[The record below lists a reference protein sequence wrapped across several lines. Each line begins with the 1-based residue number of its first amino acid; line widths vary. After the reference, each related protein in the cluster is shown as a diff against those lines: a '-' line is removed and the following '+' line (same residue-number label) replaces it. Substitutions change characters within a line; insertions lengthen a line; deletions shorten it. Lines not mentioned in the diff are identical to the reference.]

1 MLDRVRYFQAIVKY
15 HSFTEAA
22 EECHISQS
30 AISQQIASL
39 ENELGV
45 KLLNREKRKF
55 SLTPAGQYFY
65 NRTLGLVDD
74 YDHIVK
80 ETERIAA
87 NDHGLLRIGCILTY
101 GGEELQL
108 AIAEFNRKY
117 PDVEIR
123 IETGTHEELYNYLRL
138 EGIDILLSDQRRKF
152 NQTAV
157 NCVLKEHNVMIEIA
171 KTDPLSQKEHLDADD
186 LKNHTVIVVTSD
198 SQKDD
203 EIEYYKQ
210 VYGFKG
216 DFITAHSIKDARLM
230 VVSKRGVLPVDGNPI
245 MSHFSATIARVPY
258 YYGGAPLDRNL
269 CVFWKKDNS
278 GYYIEEF
285 ADILKAKFKEE
296 SLKEEN

>member
-1 MLDRVRYFQAIVKY
+1 MLDRIRYFQAIVKY
-15 HSFTEAA
+15 HSFTIAA

-30 AISQQIASL
+30 AISQQIQSL
-39 ENELGV
+39 ETELGV

-65 NRTLGLVDD
+65 NRTLGLMDD

-87 NDHGLLRIGCILTY
+87 NDHGLLRIGCLLTY

-108 AIAEFNRKY
+108 AIAEFNKKY
-117 PDVEIR
+117 PEVEIR

-138 EGIDILLSDQRRKF
+138 EGVDIILSDQRRKF
-152 NQTAV
+152 NQTAM
-157 NCVLKEHNVMIEIA
+157 NVILQESNTMIEIA
-171 KTDPLSQKEHLDADD
+171 KTDPLAEREYLTADD
-186 LKNHTVIVVTSD
+186 LKERTVIVVTNNN
-198 SQKDD
+198 QKEEEVD
-203 EIEYYKQ
+203 YYKQ

-216 DFITAHSIKDARLM
+216 DFLTAHSIKDARLM
-230 VVSKRGVLPVDGNPI
+230 VVSRRGVLPVDGNPI
-245 MSHFSATIARVPY
+245 MSHFSATIAKVPY
-258 YYGGAPLDRNL
+258 YYGNQPFERNL

-285 ADILKAKFKEE
+285 ADILKEKFKEE
-296 SLKEEN
+296 SE